1 MTRFSFYFV
10 AAIKN
15 SVWPRGTDK
24 TTYVLK
30 YDIQV

>member
-1 MTRFSFYFV
+1 MTKFSFYFV

-24 TTYVLK
+24 TTSVHK
-30 YDIQV
+30 I